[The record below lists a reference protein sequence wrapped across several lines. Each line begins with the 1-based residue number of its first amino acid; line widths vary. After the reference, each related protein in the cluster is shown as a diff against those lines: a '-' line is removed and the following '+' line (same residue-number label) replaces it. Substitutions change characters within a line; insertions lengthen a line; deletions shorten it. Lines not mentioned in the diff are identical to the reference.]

1 VHKVHKVDKDLE
13 VHRVF
18 KEQQGLQDLLV
29 LKGHLVQKEM
39 VVLQDLPEHRVLLE
53 L

>member
-1 VHKVHKVDKDLE
+1 MHKVRKAHKDLE

-18 KEQQGLQDLLV
+18 RERQGLQDLLV

-39 VVLQDLPEHRVLLE
+39 VVQQVLPEHRVLLE
-53 L
+53 Q